1 MLGCLTCGRKFWV
14 LPQLLICP
22 LRKRSL
28 SGNFIP
34 QVYIQLIPYIRWSTS
49 RMLSL
54 FLFQSVWKLIIPPR
68 VQFFLWLLSKD
79 KILTRNNLSKRQN
92 VADSC
97 LFCGEEESVAHLFFK
112 CVVAMKAWGVMSEV
126 LGVNI
131 GANYESVASL

>member
-1 MLGCLTCGRKFWV
+1 
-14 LPQLLICP
+14 
-22 LRKRSL
+22 
-28 SGNFIP
+28 
-34 QVYIQLIPYIRWSTS
+34 
-49 RMLSL
+49 MLSL

-97 LFCGEEESVAHLFFK
+97 LFCGEEESAAHLFFK